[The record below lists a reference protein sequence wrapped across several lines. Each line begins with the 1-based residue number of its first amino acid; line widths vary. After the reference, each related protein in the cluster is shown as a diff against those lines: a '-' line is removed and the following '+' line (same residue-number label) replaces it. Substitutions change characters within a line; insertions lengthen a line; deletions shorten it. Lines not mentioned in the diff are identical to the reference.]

1 MNILITVP
9 TFPPFNSGL
18 GNAVR
23 LQALMLSQCGAKVT
37 VATHGEQRETQQH
50 PEGYVIERFA
60 VTGANFLATP
70 LKGDVQGY
78 TQFLRQSRFDVVLMN
93 AWQNWAADVVLNNLS
108 DIAGKKVM
116 YSHGLATN
124 ILTRT
129 NWLRSF
135 VRYVLWR
142 PYAWKL
148 KRILRKLDGF
158 FVLANDGCDSRF
170 DDLRLAKRLAV
181 PFYVIPNALPD
192 YALHAMQANPPWS
205 RREGLIAIGAYHW
218 TKGHDF
224 VIRAYAQSQAK
235 NKETLTFYGQSATTE
250 LRALEQLANS
260 LGIEPKWLKF
270 KEDLSGE
277 DLVPAY
283 QKARLFLSGSHTE
296 CQPLT
301 VLDTMA
307 LGTPFVA
314 RATGCLPFMA
324 GGVTVKNEQAMA
336 SEIDRLRSEVAFTG
350 LAHAGVAEALQIY
363 HPDQVKQ
370 QLWDS
375 LQQVLA
381 ARSI

>member
-23 LQALMLSQCGAKVT
+23 LQALMLGQCGAKVT
-37 VATHGEQRETQQH
+37 IATHGERRETQQH
-50 PEGYVIERFA
+50 PEGYLIERFA

-70 LKGDVQGY
+70 LRGDVAGY
-78 TQFLRQSRFDVVLMN
+78 TDYLQKSRFDVVLMN
-93 AWQNWAADVVLNNLS
+93 AWQNWAADVVLNNLPS
-108 DIAGKKVM
+108 IAGKKVM

-148 KRILRKLDGF
+148 KRILKNLDGF
-158 FVLANDGCDSRF
+158 FVLAPDGCDSRF
-170 DDLRLAKRLAV
+170 DDVRLAKRAQV
-181 PFYVIPNALPD
+181 PFHVIPNALPD
-192 YALHAMQANPPWS
+192 YALNAMPTNPPWAQ
-205 RREGLIAIGAYHW
+205 RRGLIAIGAYHW

-224 VIRAYAQSQAK
+224 VLRAYALSKAK
-235 NKETLTFYGQSATTE
+235 NRETLTFYGQSATAQ
-250 LRALEQLANS
+250 LRALEQLAS
-260 LGIEPKWLKF
+260 ALGIDKRWVKF
-270 KEDLSGE
+270 EEDLSNHE
-277 DLVPAY
+277 LVPAY
-283 QKARLFLSGSHTE
+283 QQARLFLSGSHTE

-314 RATGCLPFMA
+314 RATGCLPLMA
-324 GGVTVKNEQAMA
+324 GGITVRNEQEMA
-336 SEIDRLRSEVAFTG
+336 HEIDRLNEEAAFG
-350 LAHAGVAEALQIY
+350 ALARAGMEEAKSTY
-363 HPDQVKQ
+363 HPNIVKQ
-370 QLWDS
+370 QLWRS
-375 LQQVLA
+375 LQQVAKGL
-381 ARSI
+381 